1 MKVVFDTN
9 VLISSTIFDKS
20 EAQKLLFK
28 LIQLE
33 IPIFSS
39 TQILEEYQNVLKRD
53 FKYSDEETANITKKM
68 LSFLTLVES
77 NQKINLIEEDP
88 DDNKIIECA
97 VASNSDF
104 IATYDPHLIKI
115 KKYCEIR
122 IITPTDMRRLLK

>member
-9 VLISSTIFDKS
+9 VLISLTIFDKS